1 MRILLVEDEK
11 PLSNAIKEGLEESGF
26 VVDTAYDG
34 ESALSKIEIEESY
47 DLIILDIMIP
57 KLDGVS
63 LLKKIRELGYK
74 MPVLMLT
81 AKSGVDTKVKTFGI
95 GADDYLTKPFDFR
108 ELLAR
113 VHALLRRTKD
123 IKTGII
129 SIDDLEIDTEK
140 MEVKRG
146 GKVIEL
152 TKKEYQILL
161 YLAMNKGRVVEKNEL
176 ENHLWDEN
184 STPWSDTLRTHIKNI
199 RRKVDSG
206 YEKKLIKTIPG
217 VGYEIE

>member
-11 PLSNAIKEGLEESGF
+11 PLANAIKEGLIENNF
-26 VVDTAYDG
+26 VVDVAYDG
-34 ESALSKIEIEESY
+34 ESALSKIEIEEAY
-47 DLIILDIMIP
+47 DLVILDIMLP
-57 KLDGVS
+57 KLDGIN
-63 LLKKIRELGYK
+63 LLKKIRENKYK

-81 AKSGVDTKVKTFGI
+81 AKGEIETKVKTFGI

-113 VHALLRRTKD
+113 VHALLRRTKE
-123 IKTGII
+123 IKTGNIKI
-129 SIDDLEIDTEK
+129 EDLEIDTEK
-140 MEVKRG
+140 MIVTRG
-146 GKVIEL
+146 GKKIDL
-152 TKKEYQILL
+152 TRKEYQILV
-161 YLAMNKGRVVEKNEL
+161 YLCLNRGRIVEKKEL

-206 YEKKLIKTIPG
+206 FEKKLIKTIPG

>member
-11 PLSNAIKEGLEESGF
+11 PLANAIKEGLIENNF
-26 VVDTAYDG
+26 VVDVAYDG
-34 ESALSKIEIEESY
+34 ESALSKIEIEEAY
-47 DLIILDIMIP
+47 DLVILDIMLP
-57 KLDGVS
+57 KLDGIN
-63 LLKKIRELGYK
+63 LLKKIRENKYK

-81 AKSGVDTKVKTFGI
+81 ARGEIETKVKTFGI

-113 VHALLRRTKD
+113 VHALLRRTKE
-123 IKTGII
+123 IKTGNIKI
-129 SIDDLEIDTEK
+129 EDLEIDTEK
-140 MEVKRG
+140 MIVTRG
-146 GKVIEL
+146 GKKIDL
-152 TKKEYQILL
+152 TRKEYQILV
-161 YLAMNKGRVVEKNEL
+161 YLCLNRGRIVEKKEL

-206 YEKKLIKTIPG
+206 FEKKLIKTIPG

>member
-47 DLIILDIMIP
+47 DLIILDIMIS

-81 AKSGVDTKVKTFGI
+81 AKSEVDTKVKTFGI

-123 IKTGII
+123 IKTGVI
-129 SIDDLEIDTEK
+129 SIDDLKIDTEK

-161 YLAMNKGRVVEKNEL
+161 YLAMNKGRVVEKSEL

>member
-81 AKSGVDTKVKTFGI
+81 AKSEVDTKVKTFGI

-123 IKTGII
+123 IKTGVI

-161 YLAMNKGRVVEKNEL
+161 YLAMNKGRVVEKSEL

>member
-81 AKSGVDTKVKTFGI
+81 AKSEVEIKVKTFGI

-129 SIDDLEIDTEK
+129 TIDDLEIDTEK

-146 GKVIEL
+146 GKAIKL

-161 YLAMNKGRVVEKNEL
+161 YLAMNKGRVVEKSEL

>member
-81 AKSGVDTKVKTFGI
+81 AKSEVDTKVKTFGI

-129 SIDDLEIDTEK
+129 TIDDLEIDTEK

-161 YLAMNKGRVVEKNEL
+161 YLAMNKGRVVEKSEL

>member
-63 LLKKIRELGYK
+63 LLKKLRELGYK

-81 AKSGVDTKVKTFGI
+81 AKSEVDTKVKTFGI

-123 IKTGII
+123 IKTGVI

-161 YLAMNKGRVVEKNEL
+161 YLAMNKGRVVEKSEL

>member
-81 AKSGVDTKVKTFGI
+81 AKSEVDTKVKTFGI

-161 YLAMNKGRVVEKNEL
+161 YLAMNKGRVVEKSEL

>member
-1 MRILLVEDEK
+1 MRILVVEDEK
-11 PLSNAIKEGLEESGF
+11 PLANAIKEGLTENNF
-26 VVDTAYDG
+26 VVDVAYDG
-34 ESALSKIEIEESY
+34 DSALSKIEIEESY
-47 DLIILDIMIP
+47 DLVILDIMLP
-57 KLDGVS
+57 KLDGIT
-63 LLKKIRELGYK
+63 LLKKIRELKYT

-81 AKSGVDTKVKTFGI
+81 AKSEIETKVKTFGV

-123 IKTGII
+123 IKTSII
-129 SIDDLEIDTEK
+129 KIEDLEIDTEK
-140 MEVKRG
+140 MVVTRG
-146 GKVIEL
+146 GKPIDL

-161 YLAMNKGRVVEKNEL
+161 YLCMNRGRIVEKKEL

-206 YEKKLIKTIPG
+206 FEKKLIKTIPG

>member
-1 MRILLVEDEK
+1 
-11 PLSNAIKEGLEESGF
+11 
-26 VVDTAYDG
+26 
-34 ESALSKIEIEESY
+34 
-47 DLIILDIMIP
+47 
-57 KLDGVS
+57 
-63 LLKKIRELGYK
+63 

-81 AKSGVDTKVKTFGI
+81 AKSEVDTKVKTFGI

-129 SIDDLEIDTEK
+129 SIDDLEIDTKK

-161 YLAMNKGRVVEKNEL
+161 YLAMNKGRVVEKSEL
-176 ENHLWDEN
+176 ENHL
-184 STPWSDTLRTHIKNI
+184 
-199 RRKVDSG
+199 
-206 YEKKLIKTIPG
+206 
-217 VGYEIE
+217 

>member
-81 AKSGVDTKVKTFGI
+81 AKSEVETKVKTFGI

-129 SIDDLEIDTEK
+129 TIDDLEIDTEK

-146 GKVIEL
+146 GKAIKL

-161 YLAMNKGRVVEKNEL
+161 YLAMNKGRVVEKSEL

>member
-1 MRILLVEDEK
+1 
-11 PLSNAIKEGLEESGF
+11 
-26 VVDTAYDG
+26 
-34 ESALSKIEIEESY
+34 
-47 DLIILDIMIP
+47 
-57 KLDGVS
+57 
-63 LLKKIRELGYK
+63 

-81 AKSGVDTKVKTFGI
+81 AKSEVDTKVKTFGI

-161 YLAMNKGRVVEKNEL
+161 YLAMNKGRVVEKSEL

>member
-81 AKSGVDTKVKTFGI
+81 AKSEVETKVKTFGI

-129 SIDDLEIDTEK
+129 TIDDLEIDTEK

-146 GKVIEL
+146 GKAIKL

-161 YLAMNKGRVVEKNEL
+161 YLAMNKGRVVEKSEL

-199 RRKVDSG
+199 RRKVDSV

>member
-81 AKSGVDTKVKTFGI
+81 AKSEVDTKVKTFGI

-113 VHALLRRTKD
+113 IHALLRRTKD

-161 YLAMNKGRVVEKNEL
+161 YLAMNKGRVVEKSEL